1 MTCMTVDQVTFRP
14 GGTDLFSQL
23 SLTLDGAGLVALVGP
38 NGAGKSSLLRLLAG
52 LVAPDGGDVR
62 HDGRSLAA
70 MEDAL
75 RARTVAYLPPDGRAS
90 WPITVRRL
98 VALGRIPHLK
108 PLRQL
113 GPQDDEA
120 VEAALGRTVAR
131 HLADR
136 GFDSLSSGEKARVLL
151 ARALSVQAGTI
162 LLDEPMAALDVRHQ
176 LGVMDILQA
185 EARNGTLVVVSLHAL
200 DLAAR
205 YADRVIVLDAGQVV
219 ADGPPA
225 RALEPAVLAGT
236 FGVEAPDGLSCG
248 GLRLPS

>member
-1 MTCMTVDQVTFRP
+1 MTRMTVDQVSYRP
-14 GGTDLFSQL
+14 GGADLFSQL

-52 LVAPDGGDVR
+52 LAVPDSGDVR

-70 MEDAL
+70 MDEGQ

-108 PLRQL
+108 PLRKP
-113 GPQDDEA
+113 GPHDDDA
-120 VEAALGRTVAR
+120 IDAALGRTLAQ
-131 HLADR
+131 HLAGR
-136 GFDSLSSGEKARVLL
+136 AFDTLSSGEKARVLL

-185 EARNGTLVVVSLHAL
+185 EARSGTLVVVSLHAL

-205 YADRVIVLDAGQVV
+205 YADRVIVLDGGQVV
-219 ADGPPA
+219 ADGLPA
-225 RALEPAVLAGT
+225 RALEPSVLAGA
-236 FGVEAPDGLSCG
+236 FGVEAPEGLTCG